1 MNPFKRVCVIV
12 NPISGGKKNKQKI
25 IDYLQTCLNHTGM
38 VVDIKITERR
48 GHATQLANQ
57 ASEKQMDLVVAIG
70 GDGTM
75 NEVATGLVGRKTVM
89 AMIPLGSGNGL
100 ARSLGVPLQFQD
112 AVDLIGE
119 GNITAIDV
127 GKVNEH
133 YFFLL
138 AGIGFDAAVGKRF
151 DEHHSR
157 GPIPYFYLSM
167 QEFLNYKPKKI
178 KLQVDEHYLEIE
190 PFMVTVANGRQ
201 FGNNAFVAP
210 QAKLND
216 GKLNVSILHQL
227 KLHHLPTFLP
237 KVFNGTIDKFSHA
250 EFYTAEKIILE
261 RTEPDFINIDG
272 EPVFEAAQ
280 ITFRIIPGA
289 LRMVT
294 PENSPGLC

>member
-1 MNPFKRVCVIV
+1 LNPFKRVCVIV

-25 IDYLQTCLNHTGM
+25 IDYLQACLNQSGM
-38 VVDIKITERR
+38 VVDTMITERR

-57 ASEKQMDLVVAIG
+57 ASEKQMDLVVAMG

-100 ARSLGVPLQFQD
+100 ARSLGIPLHFHD
-112 AVDLIGE
+112 AVDLIRE

-127 GKVNEH
+127 GRVNEH

-178 KLQVDEHYLEIE
+178 KLQVDDHYLEIE

-250 EFYTAEKIILE
+250 EFYTAEKITLE
-261 RTEPDFINIDG
+261 RTEHDFINIDG